1 MQASKALPSA
11 SALAKYSSSEREMKS
26 RRKQQAQR
34 VCKSNDNRQ
43 QPLPGRWGR
52 PPHTGP
58 GVRGELLASASQ
70 WQPWQARAA
79 VPEHP

>member
-1 MQASKALPSA
+1 MQASRALPSA
-11 SALAKYSSSEREMKS
+11 SVPAKCSSSEREMES

-43 QPLPGRWGR
+43 QPQPGLWGR
-52 PPHTGP
+52 PPPTGP
-58 GVRGELLASASQ
+58 GFSGDLLASASQ